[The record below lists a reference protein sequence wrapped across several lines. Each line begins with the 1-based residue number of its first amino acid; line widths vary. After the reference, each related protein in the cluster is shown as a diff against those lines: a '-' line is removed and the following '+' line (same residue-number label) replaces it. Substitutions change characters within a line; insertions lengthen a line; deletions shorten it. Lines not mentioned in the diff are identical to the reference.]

1 MQRILYN
8 KTVEKRR
15 VKHLFTILLLTIT
28 LFGAFKYV
36 SFLKKER
43 DDLLTLANQA
53 REQAATLEKEIEREK
68 ALSQKFTQENSDLK
82 DYLKA
87 SKRRLTKLFSV
98 YEEAQK
104 KVDQL
109 DSKFSLLK
117 AENSSLLEEKGRIF
131 QENEELKA
139 KLNSVAELKKAMKE
153 LKKQM
158 RKVSTEIIRQKPETK
173 KVVEGNYGFLIKDGK
188 LTSPVKVAIEVIPV
202 PEKKE

>member
-15 VKHLFTILLLTIT
+15 VKHLFIILLLTIT

-153 LKKQM
+153 LRKQM

-188 LTSPVKVAIEVIPV
+188 LTSPVKVAIEVTPV